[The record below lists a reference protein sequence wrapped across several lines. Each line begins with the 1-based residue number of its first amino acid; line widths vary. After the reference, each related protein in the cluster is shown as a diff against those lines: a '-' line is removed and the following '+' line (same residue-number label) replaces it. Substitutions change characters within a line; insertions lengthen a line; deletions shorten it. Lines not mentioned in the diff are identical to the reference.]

1 MFKCSQLHS
10 AGIFPF
16 GTATQGATSA
26 GRGWVCTFPHQLSS
40 CKGHE
45 HGKEA
50 NFTQNIIMKQVVRNH
65 LCFWTCLQQ
74 LLESSFFSDDFL
86 DCSSQGWRHKFSS
99 QDSLSTWWE
108 SKHLCTMFFP
118 SVFPQLLLQ
127 HKQLCSAVKPI
138 QAVLVIACTNTRH
151 PFKKITK

>member
-86 DCSSQGWRHKFSS
+86 DCSSQGWRQILFSGL
-99 QDSLSTWWE
+99 SLNLMGKQTSLHNVFSLCVPPVAFATQAALLS
-108 SKHLCTMFFP
+108 SKAY
-118 SVFPQLLLQ
+118 SS
-127 HKQLCSAVKPI
+127 CSCDC
-138 QAVLVIACTNTRH
+138 LH
-151 PFKKITK
+151 